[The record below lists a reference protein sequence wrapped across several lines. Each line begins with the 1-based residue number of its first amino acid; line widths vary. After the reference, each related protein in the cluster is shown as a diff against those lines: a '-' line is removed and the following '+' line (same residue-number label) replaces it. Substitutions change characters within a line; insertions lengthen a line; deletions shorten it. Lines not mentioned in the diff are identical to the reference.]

1 MGFAGL
7 ILTGSLLLALP
18 AASQAGQSVG
28 WVNALFTATSAVC
41 VTGLTVVDTGTY
53 WTVFGKTVIAVL
65 IQVGGIGFMS
75 MATLFAVLLGKQ
87 INLKERLLI
96 RQAVGQDTLSGVV
109 RFSLYLL
116 AMTFAL
122 ELAGTII
129 LAFRFVPEFGVGK
142 GLLYSAFHAIS
153 AFCNAGF
160 DLMGNGQSLTGY
172 VTDPLVN
179 GVVGML
185 IILGGLGFTVVIEL
199 INTRNFQ
206 RMTLHT
212 RLVLTMT
219 LFLLV
224 SGTILYL
231 VLEWNN
237 PFTLGNLPASQKIM
251 AGFFQSL
258 TTRTAGFNTVD
269 TAGLTTASQLM
280 TVILMFIG
288 GSPGSTAGG
297 IKTVTLSVVLVMA
310 LSVIRG
316 QNRVC
321 IFRKRI
327 PDPIVIRAV
336 TILVFAVIVLILAT
350 MTMTILE
357 PDIPFMAVLFEVTSA
372 LGTVGLSTGITS
384 SLGEPGKILLTATM
398 FVGRVGTL
406 TIGFALAKRQHNYQ
420 NRLQYPEERIIVG

>member
-1 MGFAGL
+1 M
-7 ILTGSLLLALP
+7 
-18 AASQAGQSVG
+18 
-28 WVNALFTATSAVC
+28 
-41 VTGLTVVDTGTY
+41 
-53 WTVFGKTVIAVL
+53 
-65 IQVGGIGFMS
+65 
-75 MATLFAVLLGKQ
+75 
-87 INLKERLLI
+87 
-96 RQAVGQDTLSGVV
+96 
-109 RFSLYLL
+109 
-116 AMTFAL
+116 
-122 ELAGTII
+122 
-129 LAFRFVPEFGVGK
+129 
-142 GLLYSAFHAIS
+142 
-153 AFCNAGF
+153 
-160 DLMGNGQSLTGY
+160 TGY

-185 IILGGLGFTVVIEL
+185 IILGGLGFTVVIEI
-199 INTRNFQ
+199 INTRNFR
-206 RMTLHT
+206 RMTMHT

-384 SLGEPGKILLTATM
+384 SLGDLGKILLTATM

-406 TIGFALAKRQHNYQ
+406 TIGFALAKRQHNYK